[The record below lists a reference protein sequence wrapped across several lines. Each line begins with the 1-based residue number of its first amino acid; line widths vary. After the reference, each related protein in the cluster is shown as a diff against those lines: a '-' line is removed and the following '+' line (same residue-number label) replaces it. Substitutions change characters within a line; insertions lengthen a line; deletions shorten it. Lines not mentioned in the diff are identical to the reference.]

1 MLIVCPHCQARY
13 DFPAEQMGGETLR
26 VRCSACGH
34 VTTLTPDGSTLDRQV
49 KSRGVDDD
57 APAQAG
63 YVVVNRRSRA
73 PQPAVAPEPAPRPPP
88 TDGPAPPSQ
97 NGDWGASDSLPP
109 DPLED
114 CGPGAGA
121 DDADARAP
129 GIELPPAAPRDPER
143 ALRPAQPDPVSVGGR
158 DDRDV
163 EDEPSIIIDI
173 GNLGDGRRTPPP
185 EAPAAPALPPA
196 SVTAPPRLDLLNPAS
211 AAVDLDIPDVPRRSA
226 GRFFFSLA
234 VFSIAGLLLFVW
246 ARNDFGDVLK
256 DPARS
261 FATAFGQGP
270 PTAPP
275 TAPAIVVEPP
285 PPVGKLYAHDAI
297 VEVLPKR
304 GSGVRVQGVL
314 SNTTT
319 VAHGAITLRAL
330 LLKDGLPVRERTV
343 PCCDDFDLPTAQTV
357 AQNPQ
362 HPHFNRKLN
371 NLEAAVVPPGGT
383 RRFSVVFPDTADLT
397 HHPLVPIVEVKH
409 SEPVR
414 TP

>member
-13 DFPAEQMGGETLR
+13 EFPAEQMGGENLR

-34 VTTLTPDGSTLDRQV
+34 VTTLAPDGSTVDRLV

-73 PQPAVAPEPAPRPPP
+73 PQPAAAPAPTPEPAPL
-88 TDGPAPPSQ
+88 PASRVET
-97 NGDWGASDSLPP
+97 NAWATGDSLPP

-121 DDADARAP
+121 EPAADEPP
-129 GIELPPAAPRDPER
+129 GVALPPAAPRDPAR
-143 ALRPAQPDPVSVGGR
+143 APRAVQPDQVSVGGR

-163 EDEPSIIIDI
+163 ADEPSIIIDM
-173 GNLGDGRRTPPP
+173 GNLGDARATPPP
-185 EAPAAPALPPA
+185 EPPAPPAAALAPASTPPA
-196 SVTAPPRLDLLNPAS
+196 LDLLDPAT
-211 AAVDLDIPDVPRRSA
+211 AHADLDIPEVPRRSA

-234 VFSIAGLLLFVW
+234 VFSLAGLVLFVW
-246 ARNDFGDVLK
+246 ARNDFGDIAK

-261 FATAFGQGP
+261 VAAAFGQLP

-275 TAPAIVVEPP
+275 TAAAIVVEPP
-285 PPVGKLYAHDAI
+285 PPVGKLYAHDAA

-330 LLKDGLPVRERTV
+330 LLRDGLPVRERTV
-343 PCCDDFDLPTAQTV
+343 PCCDDFDLATAQAV

-362 HPHFNRKLN
+362 HAHFNRKLN

-383 RRFSVVFPDTADLT
+383 RRFTVVFPDTGDLT
-397 HHPLVPIVEVKH
+397 HHALVPIVEVKH